1 MSKTVATWVQPSLAL
16 TKPPSFLSPQVGC
29 EEEQLCADFP
39 ELDLSQLDASDFDSA
54 TCFGELQWC
63 PESSETEPSQYSPE
77 DSELLQVYPL
87 EHATPCSAIPLSA
100 AESLVLPCTTFSC
113 TCSCREVSSRHL
125 PLLLDLYLILA
136 ALAPLRACVI
146 TSGKLQLG
154 RAAFSIHPHR
164 NPAPLWVR
172 EGSKSSLPYGVSLN
186 SHLYP
191 VRQAP
196 LFPILQRKEL
206 RLREVKS
213 CAQGSL
219 LYLLSRE
226 LDSNPVSPPLEP
238 GLYNYG
244 DTILGTTHIY

>member
-1 MSKTVATWVQPSLAL
+1 MSKRVATWVRPSLAL

-100 AESLVLPCTTFSC
+100 PESLVLPCTTFSC

-136 ALAPLRACVI
+136 ALAPLLGLRYHLWKVTA
-146 TSGKLQLG
+146 GKSRFLHTPPSEPSPSVGQGGFQVLP
-154 RAAFSIHPHR
+154 S
-164 NPAPLWVR
+164 LWCLT
-172 EGSKSSLPYGVSLN
+172 EFLSLPCEAGAIIPHSTEE
-186 SHLYP
+186 
-191 VRQAP
+191 RA
-196 LFPILQRKEL
+196 E
-206 RLREVKS
+206 
-213 CAQGSL
+213 A
-219 LYLLSRE
+219 
-226 LDSNPVSPPLEP
+226 
-238 GLYNYG
+238 
-244 DTILGTTHIY
+244 